1 MQRVNN
7 KDLSI
12 LQPYCENDMKK
23 LKAISKSIFMRFNE
37 PLTGADYDD
46 FYSLA
51 NLVLWQ
57 AYNCFDPDMGVCF
70 EGFLHTCLQKKF
82 KTEIT
87 NRHRHKRILN
97 QLAVSL
103 DAVSDDEDNERTL
116 LDMIPSNFNTFEEV
130 VKRYEK
136 EQYQDKV
143 QQYVSRLSRLQV
155 SILNFLMDG
164 YESSEIQRMLDISPK
179 EYLGNLETIRCYENV
194 KILF

>member
-1 MQRVNN
+1 MNN

-23 LKAISKSIFMRFNE
+23 LKKMSKSIFKRFNE
-37 PLTGADYDD
+37 PLTEADYDD

-51 NLVLWQ
+51 NLTLWT
-57 AYNCFDPDMGVCF
+57 AYNSYDPSNGVCF

-82 KTEIT
+82 KTELT

-103 DAVSDDEDNERTL
+103 DAVNDDEDERTL
-116 LDMIPSNFNTFEEV
+116 LDTVSSDFDTFEEV
-130 VKRYEK
+130 LKRYEK
-136 EQYQDKV
+136 EQYQDKI
-143 QQYVSRLSRLQV
+143 QEYISRLSRQQI

-164 YESSEIQRMLDISPK
+164 YEPHEIRKILGISER
-179 EYLGNLETIRCYENV
+179 EYSANMEIIRSYENV